1 MSPAWRTVRTTEAN
15 SGVMIEN
22 IVTVEE
28 GGGACDGQYMKN

>member
-28 GGGACDGQYMKN
+28 GGAGDGQYMEN